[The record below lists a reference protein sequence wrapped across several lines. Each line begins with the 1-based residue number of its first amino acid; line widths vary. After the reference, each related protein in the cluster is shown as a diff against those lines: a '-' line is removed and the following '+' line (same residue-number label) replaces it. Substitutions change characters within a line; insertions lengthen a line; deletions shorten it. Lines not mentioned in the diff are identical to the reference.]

1 MPEMTDVLLN
11 QAQLALQ
18 LALDAG
24 ANDAVAG
31 LSDGYSTSFTYRN
44 GKLEEVKQSAS
55 RSLGVALYVDGR
67 YSNHSTTDLR
77 PAELKRFIQDAVE
90 LTKHLERDPFR
101 VLPDAKLYADRAKL
115 DLDQVDKNAATELN
129 RDRGLVWLREMDA
142 AARSDKRVISA
153 SSHLGYGYSASARV
167 TSNGFSGTR
176 EGTGVS
182 FGSSIT
188 LDEPGGRRP
197 EAGRHVGHCHKS
209 ALPEPVTTATEALQR
224 AIDRL
229 GSTKA
234 PSAKATLVIDPEAGS
249 NIVGRLIGALSAGA
263 IQQKRSF
270 LANKKGERVA
280 SELLTLTD
288 DPFIPGRQSSRLF
301 DGEGISA
308 KVMPL
313 LDKGVLQN
321 YYIDTYY
328 GKKLGWEPT
337 TGGSSNIRFGLGTK
351 NLEQLLA
358 DAGTGF
364 YVNSWLGGNC
374 DGTTGDFSLGIRGH
388 LIEHGKKAGPIG
400 EMNITGNVL
409 ELFSNLIA
417 VGNDPYAYSSYA
429 TPTLV
434 FKDVQF
440 SGQ

>member
-1 MPEMTDVLLN
+1 MVDDVLK
-11 QAQLALQ
+11 QAKLALQ

-24 ANDAVAG
+24 ANDAIAG
-31 LSDGYSTSFTYRN
+31 LSYGYSTSLTYRN

-55 RSLGVALYVDGR
+55 RSLGVSLYVDGR

-101 VLPDAKLYADRAKL
+101 VIPDAKLFANRAQL
-115 DLDQVDKNAATELN
+115 DLDQVDRKASDLN
-129 RDRGLVWLREMDA
+129 RDRGLEWLREMDA
-142 AARSDKRVISA
+142 EARADKRVISA
-153 SSHLGYGYSASARV
+153 ESHFGYGYSASARV
-167 TSNGFSGTR
+167 TSNGFTGTR
-176 EGTGVS
+176 ESTGVGY
-182 FGSSIT
+182 GSSIT

-197 EAGRHVGHCHKS
+197 EAGRHVGHCHRD
-209 ALPEPVTTATEALQR
+209 ALPEPVTTATEALRR
-224 AIDRL
+224 AVERL

-234 PSAKATLVIDPEAGS
+234 PSAKATLVIDREAGS
-249 NIVGRLIGALSAGA
+249 NVVGRLIGALSAGA

-288 DPFIPGRQSSRLF
+288 DPLIPGRQSSRLF
-301 DGEGISA
+301 DAEGISA
-308 KVMPL
+308 RVMPL
-313 LDKGVLQN
+313 LENGVLRN
-321 YYIDTYY
+321 YFIDTYY

-358 DAGTGF
+358 DAGSGF

-388 LIEHGKKAGPIG
+388 KIENGKKAGPVG

-417 VGNDPYAYSSYA
+417 VGNDPYEYSSYG